1 MKDEGRYDVS
11 DLLEGQFEPGSNG
24 TVLKNLLGVTSAADM
39 DEIET
44 DALER
49 ATELLVQSYDATH
62 RFTAQDIQNIH
73 RTWLRGIYAWA
84 GEYRQVNISKGGFPF
99 AAAAR
104 IPALMTTFENGAL
117 RKHTP
122 CLPGSHASVASVLAE
137 VHVELVLIHPF
148 REGNGRVARLLSTL
162 MALQAGIPFLYF
174 GVIADERKA
183 DYFSAVQAGLDR
195 EYGPMSEL
203 FVDVIEKS
211 IARASG

>member
-1 MKDEGRYDVS
+1 VKDEGRYDVS